1 MGQVNDEPGVEPD
14 SRQGK
19 LNPKRKHFSAELL
32 MGPQGGHFPCMERP
46 ADVAKDIED
55 FVAEVW
61 PT

>member
-1 MGQVNDEPGVEPD
+1 VEPD